1 VESVDLTDAFVAGP
15 YPGPANARAT
25 ADEATRAAALRQRAD
40 RENFPVALRI
50 LPAGLRA
57 DLEAVYGFARTTD
70 ELGDSPAPP
79 AERIRRLEAWRA
91 DLARVWDDGAPG
103 HGPTHP
109 ALRALQPVVRRHG
122 LGPEPFADLV
132 EANLVDQ
139 RVTRYADWDEL
150 MGYCRLSA
158 QPVGRIVLGLFG
170 ETDPVTAL
178 LSDRVCSALQ
188 VLEHCQDVAEDHR
201 AGRIYLPADRMAVH
215 GVTPGHLAEPVAGPG
230 LRRLVL
236 ETTGR
241 ASALLEDGAPVVD
254 RLRGWARLC
263 VAGFVAGG
271 RSTAA
276 ALRRSGGD
284 VLARD
289 TRPSRA
295 TTAREAARLFLLG
308 AGRRSR

>member
-1 VESVDLTDAFVAGP
+1 MGSPEVSVAGP
-15 YPGPANARAT
+15 YPGAPPARATPSGAARAT
-25 ADEATRAAALRQRAD
+25 ALRERAAE
-40 RENFPVALRI
+40 ENFPVALRF
-50 LPAGLRA
+50 LPAALRS
-57 DLEAVYGFARTTD
+57 DLEAVYAFARTTD
-70 ELGDSPAPP
+70 ELGDRPAPV
-79 AERIRRLEAWRA
+79 AERVRDLEAWRA
-91 DLARVWDDGAPG
+91 DLERIWDDATPG
-103 HGPTHP
+103 DGPADP
-109 ALRALQPVVRRHG
+109 VLRALEPVVRRHG
-122 LGPEPFADLV
+122 LAPEPFADLV

-150 MGYCRLSA
+150 LGYCRLSA

-170 ETDPVTAL
+170 EADPVTTL

-201 AGRIYLPADRMAVH
+201 AGRTYLPADRMAVH
-215 GVTPGHLAEPVAGPG
+215 GVTPAHLAEPVAAPA

-236 ETTGR
+236 ETSGR
-241 ASALLEDGAPVVD
+241 AAALLEDGAPVVD
-254 RLRGWARLC
+254 RLHGWARLC

-271 RSTAA
+271 RATVV
-276 ALRRSGGD
+276 ALRRTGGD

-295 TTAREAARLFLLG
+295 TTAREAAALFLLG